1 MTFPIAAN
9 ALLLHSS
16 LLQKEAGKSHS
27 MTSGQRISA
36 IFLTYMPVFGSG
48 LFVPTTVMAQI
59 AAPNTAQIVRLTP
72 EQKAELAA
80 AGTEEKADMA
90 LAQARAGGDRQIHG
104 SVGMMIGTGG
114 ARGIYG
120 TAQVPLGENGE
131 AVIAFENTR
140 FGRPR

>member
-1 MTFPIAAN
+1 
-9 ALLLHSS
+9 
-16 LLQKEAGKSHS
+16 
-27 MTSGQRISA
+27 
-36 IFLTYMPVFGSG
+36 
-48 LFVPTTVMAQI
+48 MAQI

-104 SVGMMIGTGG
+104 SIGTMIGTGG